1 MGQILEFVVAYMG
14 YLWPEARFRITGSHV
29 TTHSVNASTLTIES
43 DLLRLRL
50 ETDRCQ
56 LFLDFQ
62 PVHTDRPKDWYS
74 VDIVR
79 RFYRGKPEPSGLLD
93 ESFAAFVGE
102 YLDDIEDHFS
112 PDRWEETRTALK
124 ELERKRSKEMW
135 G

>member
-1 MGQILEFVVAYMG
+1 MGQILEFVAAYMG
-14 YLWPEARFRITGSHV
+14 YLWPEARFRITDSDV
-29 TTHSVNASTLTIES
+29 TKHNGNNSMLTIES

-50 ETDRCQ
+50 ETDRRQ
-56 LFLDFQ
+56 LLLDFQ

-74 VDIVR
+74 VGIVR
-79 RFYRGKPEPSGLLD
+79 RFFRGTSEPSGLLD

-112 PDRWEETRTALK
+112 PARWEETRTALK